1 MILCDTNKYRS
12 QQAGMTILYETAG
25 KWYSAVCVVDYPSD
39 DLNVSSTTEGV
50 RNLIPSRAVEVE
62 PNRICVGCTSIQW
75 VNTMLKGLSC
85 FLVPPLC
92 EETARSSSSDARTLI
107 LTSLTPELRDIN
119 FSSLSMTQSVALY
132 FSNTTHP

>member
-25 KWYSAVCVVDYPSD
+25 KWYFAVCVVDYPSD

-62 PNRICVGCTSIQW
+62 PNRICVGCTSVQW
-75 VNTMLKGLSC
+75 VNTILRGSLV
-85 FLVPPLC
+85 FLCLHCVEKQQEALHQM
-92 EETARSSSSDARTLI
+92 
-107 LTSLTPELRDIN
+107 PE
-119 FSSLSMTQSVALY
+119 
-132 FSNTTHP
+132 P